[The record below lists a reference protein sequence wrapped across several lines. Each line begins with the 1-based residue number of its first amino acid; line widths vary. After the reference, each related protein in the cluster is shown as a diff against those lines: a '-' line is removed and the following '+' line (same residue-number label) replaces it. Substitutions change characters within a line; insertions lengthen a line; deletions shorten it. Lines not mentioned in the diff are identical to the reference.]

1 MNSSFEIIKSN
12 LNKDKIT
19 INEVINQI
27 LSNFK
32 LKKFNKLK
40 LNI

>member
-32 LKKFNKLK
+32 KKKFNKLK